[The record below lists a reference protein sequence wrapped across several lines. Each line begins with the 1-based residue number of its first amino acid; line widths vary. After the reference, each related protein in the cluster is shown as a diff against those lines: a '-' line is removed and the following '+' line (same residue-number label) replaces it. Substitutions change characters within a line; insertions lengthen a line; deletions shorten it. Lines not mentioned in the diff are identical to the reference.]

1 VHAEREEVME
11 VGREVDAGSLG
22 REMEEDRKDRG
33 KKRERSW
40 GWREER
46 GRKGNKNLRKR
57 KEKKRYTFKK

>member
-1 VHAEREEVME
+1 VHVEREEVME

-40 GWREER
+40 G
-46 GRKGNKNLRKR
+46 
-57 KEKKRYTFKK
+57 